1 MKEWQLYNV
10 QKFGIDLPMDRAY
23 WLPAH
28 TIQDLFDVV
37 AAKDVNPQAIQPE
50 GSLGYQW
57 WEWLAEVPTEKTE
70 KEFVKAARYFS
81 WNYPQ
86 LKMVIHECRFT
97 ETVAE
102 DNLDDVHFMVEF
114 YS

>member
-1 MKEWQLYNV
+1 MKEWQLCN
-10 QKFGIDLPMDRAY
+10 M
-23 WLPAH
+23 H

-37 AAKDVNPQAIQPE
+37 TAEEVNPNAIQPE

-57 WEWLAEVPTEKTE
+57 YEWLAEAGMDIEPEQKG
-70 KEFVKAARYFS
+70 FMLAGRYFS

-86 LKMVIHECRFT
+86 LKMVIHDARVNTKPDERDHF
-97 ETVAE
+97 
-102 DNLDDVHFMVEF
+102 LDGVHFLVEF